1 VNLHA
6 LPLDVGMR
14 RVADIS
20 DDGRY
25 RYALGR
31 RWEEGGRAVTFVMLN
46 PSTADAEQDDPTIR
60 RCIGL
65 ARGWGYNAL
74 TVLNLFAY
82 RATDPAE
89 LAKVGVLAVG
99 PRNDDYL
106 RRHVEV
112 GRPMVAA
119 WGAHRMA
126 RQRAAA
132 VTSRLGIRWWCLG
145 TTKDGSPRHPLY
157 VRADTALRKWVALE

>member
-1 VNLHA
+1 MPDT
-6 LPLDVGMR
+6 LPLDVGMQR
-14 RVADIS
+14 SALIT

-25 RYALGR
+25 RYTLGR
-31 RWEEGGRAVTFVMLN
+31 RWDEGGRAVTFVMLN
-46 PSTADAEQDDPTIR
+46 PSTADAGTDDPTIR
-60 RCIGL
+60 RCIGF
-65 ARGWGYNAL
+65 ARQWGYGAL

-89 LAKVGVLAVG
+89 LAVAGVLAVG
-99 PRNDDYL
+99 WRNDNFL
-106 RRHVEV
+106 RGHARI

-126 RQRAAA
+126 RDRAAE
-132 VTSRLGIRWWCLG
+132 VTRTLGIRWQCLG

-157 VRADTALRKWVALE
+157 VRADAALREWSP